1 MKFDDVEKLDCE
13 SRYEVFIDLVSK
25 ERDIWILVNEE
36 NEFLT
41 NHSGDH
47 ETKYLPVWPNSDF
60 AQRYSEST
68 GENLTPKSISVP
80 QFFSKWVSGLE
91 GDGLQVGVFP
101 ISGVDVWIMEPSEI
115 KSDLQEE
122 FSNFGI

>member
-1 MKFDDVEKLDCE
+1 MKIEEVEELDCE
-13 SRYEVFIDLVSK
+13 SRYEVFIELVSE
-25 ERDIWILVNEE
+25 ERDIWILVNDD

-41 NHSGDH
+41 NHSENN

-60 AQRYSEST
+60 ATRYSDNCNEK
-68 GENLTPKSISVP
+68 LTPKSISVP

-101 ISGVDVWIMEPSEI
+101 ISGVDVWIMEPSEF

-122 FSNFGI
+122 FANF